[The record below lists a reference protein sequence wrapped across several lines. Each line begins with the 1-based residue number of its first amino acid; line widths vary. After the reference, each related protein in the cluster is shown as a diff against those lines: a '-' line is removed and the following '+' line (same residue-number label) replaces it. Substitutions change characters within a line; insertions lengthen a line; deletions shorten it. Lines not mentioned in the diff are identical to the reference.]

1 MDVLK
6 FINSNAIRMHL
17 KEINYQFNAIEVI
30 WFINNAHDLSFEDRK
45 KGDLVIL

>member
-1 MDVLK
+1 MNVLK
-6 FINSNAIRMHL
+6 FVNSDAII